1 MIRILH
7 LQNYINISCGVSKTI
22 YLIQKNTSPNFHHT
36 LACFGGDGISR
47 FNSLDVKP
55 LILKDYNFFSLKFI
69 LHSIKLFTYCKK
81 NKINII
87 HSHHRY
93 FDFLS
98 YLVSKFL
105 NVKTI
110 TSVHSKVHGKKM
122 FSYKADV
129 LIACSN
135 AIKYHLIN
143 NFKIAESRISIIY
156 NAVDSDEVLIRKT
169 MTNLLDELKIPEE
182 KLIIGYVGRLNF
194 KEKGV
199 DILLKAFQHIIKD
212 RNDFHLII
220 MGNGI
225 DKKNI
230 EYFIAISKIP
240 ATLIEAQE
248 DVYDYINLFDVFVLP
263 SRIESFGM
271 VILEAGL
278 MKKTVIASNV
288 DGIPEIIDD
297 GENGLLFESGNS
309 IDLGN
314 KILKIID
321 DKKLA
326 NQLAENL
333 NKKVL
338 QQFTVQKII
347 PEYERLYLE
356 LYNGQ

>member
-47 FNSLDVKP
+47 FNPLDVRP
-55 LILKDYNFFSLKFI
+55 LILKDYKFFSLKFI
-69 LHSIKLFTYCKK
+69 LHSVKLFTYCKK

-110 TSVHSKVHGKKM
+110 TSVHSKVHDKKM

-156 NAVDSDEVLIRKT
+156 NPVDSDEVLIRKT